1 MSSRIG
7 IAGIV
12 LLAAFGLAAC
22 GGGGGTTASTD
33 GDDDTAMEQ
42 TPQQMCEA
50 ANGRWNDDGTC
61 TSATDLAAEI
71 ADATKA
77 ALTKKTAIATE
88 AMQAL
93 ADDAG
98 LGGSAATA
106 TGNAEGAYNLA
117 ISRDRSGTT
126 VTVTVEGATDADDE
140 DFVGDQPGQM
150 LTRTME
156 ATETTDAMTEV
167 AVVHTD
173 IEAPVATPFG
183 DVHTLDARED
193 GETAT
198 EDLPN
203 DAFQIAAASLGMV
216 KASAFTAPAGTP
228 DTVALPFQHAV
239 ADDPSTEDVDESRE
253 AARIP
258 GTFNGAAGTYVCA
271 ASATC
276 TVTVNTMGVV
286 SRVSADNDWI
296 FVPASGATVDV
307 ADTEYLHYGFWLK
320 KTTTD
325 GAVTY
330 NEVETFAGST
340 EAASGST
347 ADVEGTAKYEGGAA
361 GVYVHKTFAED
372 GTSEATSGHFTAT
385 ANLEMNFGGDDIPV
399 NQQDRLTGRISG
411 FMLSGGED
419 NDWTVTL
426 QSDGDPNTEGIQ
438 PDIDGALAGTA
449 KGNVEGED
457 GSFSATFHGSVAAV
471 DHDNDANTPNI
482 VPQPHT
488 IVGEFNSTFTNGSVA
503 GGFGARKAE

>member
-1 MSSRIG
+1 MSSRLG

-50 ANGRWNDDGTC
+50 EGGRWNADGTC
-61 TSATDLAAEI
+61 TNATDLAAEI

-77 ALTKKTAIATE
+77 ALTKETAITAE
-88 AMQAL
+88 AGQSP
-93 ADDAG
+93 DAG

-117 ISRDRSGTT
+117 IARDRSGTT
-126 VTVTVEGATDADDE
+126 VTVTVEGATDAADE

-173 IEAPVATPFG
+173 IEAPKATLFAMVDGQALNARDLDATEDGTDMDGDTTNDFTALDFDSTSTDVRALVMSPSFVPGAGRQTVLSFANDDTSTTEMDEAAEVAGTYNGAPG
-183 DVHTLDARED
+183 TYRCNGGSPCGVTLDAM
-193 GETAT
+193 GMITAMS
-198 EDLPN
+198 D
-203 DAFQIAAASLGMV
+203 DWVF
-216 KASAFTAPAGTP
+216 TP
-228 DTVALPFQHAV
+228 DP
-239 ADDPSTEDVDESRE
+239 
-253 AARIP
+253 
-258 GTFNGAAGTYVCA
+258 
-271 ASATC
+271 
-276 TVTVNTMGVV
+276 
-286 SRVSADNDWI
+286 
-296 FVPASGATVDV
+296 GATSDV
-307 ADTEYLHYGFWLK
+307 PDADYLHYGFWLK
-320 KTTTD
+320 KTTDED

-330 NEVETFAGST
+330 DEVETFAGSNI
-340 EAASGST
+340 AASGST

-411 FMLSGGED
+411 FMLSGGEE

-438 PDIDGALAGTA
+438 PDIDGTLAGTA

-457 GSFSATFHGSVAAV
+457 GSFSATFHGSVA
-471 DHDNDANTPNI
+471 DDGDTETPI
-482 VPQPHT
+482 PHPSA
-488 IVGEFNSTFTNGSVA
+488 IVGEFNSVFTNGSVA